1 MVNSSSS
8 TSHSEVGCC
17 YSYYSTCLTSCF
29 FFAHWIVSSK
39 RTSCNFTAKNCAW
52 QVVTWGHAE
61 LLSFPRKLSSLLTSG
76 SMLLFLPPRRP
87 FPSWCFSSGIR
98 FPRKHSLRWGYVLLS
113 GHLECLMH
121 NSTVTL
127 VILYWMMS
135 VYSHIILNVSV
146 SPYYTE
152 NVHVCIPS
160 HAEFCVSPHY
170 TEWCLCVCV
179 PSQ

>member
-8 TSHSEVGCC
+8 TSHSEVGCY

-29 FFAHWIVSSK
+29 FFARWIASSK
-39 RTSCNFTAKNCAW
+39 RTSCNSTAKNCAW
-52 QVVTWGHAE
+52 QVVTCGHAE
-61 LLSFPRKLSSLLTSG
+61 LLSFPQKLSSLFTSG
-76 SMLLFLPPRRP
+76 SMLLLFLPPGRP
-87 FPSWCFSSGIR
+87 FPSWCFRSGIR
-98 FPRKHSLRWGYVLLS
+98 FPRKLPWGGATCSSLDTWSASCITQLWHLS
-113 GHLECLMH
+113 CYIEWWPR
-121 NSTVTL
+121 TPTL
-127 VILYWMMS
+127 
-135 VYSHIILNVSV
+135 YSMFL

-152 NVHVCIPS
+152 NVHVCMPS